1 MSQALEW
8 LNNGQ
13 KGPAP
18 VTALG
23 GASGLAKGRHQFI
36 TATFEPG
43 TYVLLCFIPD
53 ATDFNRSCRDRFD
66 VFLGGRLGPGERV
79 EH

>member
-1 MSQALEW
+1 MAQALDW

-13 KGPAP
+13 IGPAP

-43 TYVLLCFIPD
+43 TYVLLCFVPD
-53 ATDFNRSCRDRFD
+53 VHDAKPHTAHGMATEFTIFAAHATRR
-66 VFLGGRLGPGERV
+66 
-79 EH
+79 